1 MFHGPFRVFRPR
13 HPLARLAVAVLGV
26 LAVVLLIALGTF
38 VLIALLIGGGVFMLV
53 NAFRAARRP
62 DTAPRGTPPPGV
74 IEGEF
79 TVVADRA
86 TPQG

>member
-13 HPLARLAVAVLGV
+13 HPLARLAAAVLGI

-38 VLIALLIGGGVFMLV
+38 VLVALLVGGGVFMLV
-53 NAFRAARRP
+53 NALRTARRP
-62 DTAPRGTPPPGV
+62 RGAPPRAAPAGV

-86 TPQG
+86 APRA

>member
-26 LAVVLLIALGTF
+26 LALVLLVALGTF
-38 VLIALLIGGGVFMLV
+38 VLVALLIGGGVFMLV

-62 DTAPRGTPPPGV
+62 TAPRGTAPPPGV